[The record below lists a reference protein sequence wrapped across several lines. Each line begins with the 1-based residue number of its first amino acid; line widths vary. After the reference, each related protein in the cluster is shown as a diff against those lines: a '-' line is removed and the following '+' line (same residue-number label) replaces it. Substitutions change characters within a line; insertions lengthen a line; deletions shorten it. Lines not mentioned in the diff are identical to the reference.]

1 VLRARQEAK
10 AYDLSLVEAAEVLP
24 LADGLPS
31 GDTSAAHACDS
42 DQLQEA
48 VHGLALRSPEFS
60 ASSGLWGWQSVVL
73 ASLATI
79 VCAGVLAAAEATFVA
94 LPVLLAIP
102 FLFVVALRAV
112 ALWHFFN
119 PPVLERAACTARLED
134 EYLPLYSVLVPLF
147 GEAAIVPDLVRA
159 LRAIDYPAHKLQ
171 VLLIVESI
179 DLATQAALRS
189 ADLSSHMRVLVV
201 PDGAPRTNP
210 RACQYALQLA
220 TGAYIVVYDAED
232 WPDPGQLRRALSLFC
247 DGPERLGCLQAQ
259 LNIYNSN
266 TSWLTRQFTIE
277 YTALFDC
284 ILPTLGRLK
293 LPVPLGGTSN
303 HFPRTVLNAVGGWD
317 PFNVTED
324 ADLGIRLA
332 RSGWQVGVLPSA
344 TWEEAPSTFRVW
356 LGQRTRWLKGWIQ
369 TYLVQHAR
377 APSLLARARCAALRR
392 PSSAHGWPYPIGACA
407 SLVLRATCL
416 RSLAR
421 TAFDL
426 ARIGVRPV
434 AVVDWRLQSH
444 RRLRQRHMARNGCF
458 GAPRQAPAIRP
469 RCPHAALLACNL
481 ACRLSGTLAVGLGA
495 LLLGEDGAFR
505 ANARFRAWA
514 AGIGQTLVTSS
525 PVVSNMTVRLR

>member
-60 ASSGLWGWQSVVL
+60 ASSGLWGWQSVVF

-179 DLATQAALRS
+179 ELATQAALRS
-189 ADLSSHMRVLVV
+189 ADVSSHMRVLVV
-201 PDGAPRTNP
+201 PDGAPRTKP
-210 RACQYALQLA
+210 RACQYALQFA

-232 WPDPGQLRRALSLFC
+232 WPDPGQLRRALSVFC
-247 DGPERLGCLQAQ
+247 DAPERLGCLQAQ

-284 ILPTLGRLK
+284 ILPTLGHLK

-369 TYLVQHAR
+369 TYLVHMREPHRLWRELGVRRFVGLQVLMGGLILSALVH
-377 APSLLARARCAALRR
+377 PWFYVLL
-392 PSSAHGWPYPIGACA
+392 
-407 SLVLRATCL
+407 
-416 RSLAR
+416 
-421 TAFDL
+421 AFDL
-426 ARIGVRPV
+426 WHGQLLILPESGLGRSLLWIGVFNLIVGHVSAIWLGTAASAR
-434 AVVDWRLQSH
+434 RG
-444 RRLRQRHMARNGCF
+444 RLRLSAHAVLM
-458 GAPRQAPAIRP
+458 PLYWLAISL
-469 RCPHAALLACNL
+469 AAY
-481 ACRLSGTLAVGLGA
+481 RA
-495 LLLGEDGAFR
+495 LWQL
-505 ANARFRAWA
+505 AWA
-514 AGIGQTLVTSS
+514 PFYWEKTEHSALTPGSVPGQPGSAKPL
-525 PVVSNMTVRLR
+525 